1 MSTVPTP
8 GAGAGAGRP
17 PTVRAVVALVALQAL
32 TLVGIAIFYVVELAV
47 ASPDSVVTAAASA
60 LLVLVAGLGMALVT
74 WGLARGRRW
83 SRAPALVAEL
93 LLLPVGYEMSQGQR
107 WWLGLLLLVWCGG
120 IVVLL
125 FNRDVSASLRD

>member
-8 GAGAGAGRP
+8 GAGARAGRP
-17 PTVRAVVALVALQAL
+17 ATVRAVVALVALQAL

-125 FNRDVSASLRD
+125 FNREVSASLTD